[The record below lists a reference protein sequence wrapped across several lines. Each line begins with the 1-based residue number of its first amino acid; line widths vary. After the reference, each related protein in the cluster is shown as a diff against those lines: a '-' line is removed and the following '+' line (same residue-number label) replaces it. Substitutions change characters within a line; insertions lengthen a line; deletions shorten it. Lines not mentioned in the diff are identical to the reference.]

1 MQLSSAVFIP
11 HFQLLKAWNCTVLL
25 KVKML
30 HKMRSEYFCP
40 FNISYQDS
48 GVKTHPN
55 KTHSYGFQSLSNKV
69 STLSFISMAHKICGD
84 GAHFGLRAD
93 KVLFYLFPK
102 IRTYFLKGVCWR
114 LKTFK
119 RPPFI
124 RILFYFLTAG
134 QANEGG
140 IQNKLKCYEI
150 RKKGGIES

>member
-11 HFQLLKAWNCTVLL
+11 HFRLLKPRNCTVLL

-40 FNISYQDS
+40 FNISYHDS

-114 LKTFK
+114 LKTLND
-119 RPPFI
+119 RH
-124 RILFYFLTAG
+124 LSGFYFIFLQSDTPMKAVFR
-134 QANEGG
+134 
-140 IQNKLKCYEI
+140 I
-150 RKKGGIES
+150 S